1 MDIEKIPNS
10 FWYSLSFAIVSLT
23 VGFLIISYQSG
34 SVTLKFKELEVK
46 TKDVAALE
54 KNIQKQQEII
64 SLKEKEIEDL
74 KVILDKKLEELNIV
88 KNKLAELQR
97 GSSMPETRE
106 TISTLVSEIE
116 GINRNFDMK
125 IQEKQEN
132 LNILQQRQEVYKQQ
146 QEMLG
151 E

>member
-1 MDIEKIPNS
+1 MNIEKIPNS
-10 FWYSLSFAIVSLT
+10 FWYSLSFSIVSLT

-64 SLKEKEIEDL
+64 TLKEKEIEDL
-74 KVILDKKLEELNIV
+74 KVILDKKLEELNSV
-88 KNKLAELQR
+88 KNKLAELQE
-97 GSSMPETRE
+97 GSSRLETRE

-116 GINRNFDMK
+116 GINKNFDLK

-132 LNILQQRQEVYKQQ
+132 LNILQQRHEVYKQQ
-146 QEMLG
+146 QEILG

>member
-1 MDIEKIPNS
+1 MNIEKIPNS
-10 FWYSLSFAIVSLT
+10 FWYSLSFSIVSLT

-64 SLKEKEIEDL
+64 TLKEKEIEDL
-74 KVILDKKLEELNIV
+74 KIILDKKLEELNSV
-88 KNKLAELQR
+88 KNKLAELQE
-97 GSSMPETRE
+97 GSSRLETRE

-116 GINRNFDMK
+116 GINKNFDLK

-146 QEMLG
+146 QEILG

>member
-106 TISTLVSEIE
+106 AITTLVSEIE

>member
-10 FWYSLSFAIVSLT
+10 FWYSLSFSIVSLT

-34 SVTLKFKELEVK
+34 SVTLKYKELEVK
-46 TKDVAALE
+46 TKDVAAIE
-54 KNIQKQQEII
+54 KNVQKQQEII
-64 SLKEKEIEDL
+64 SLKEKEIEEL
-74 KVILDKKLEELNIV
+74 KVLLDKKLKELNSV
-88 KNKLAELQR
+88 KNKLAELQEGASR
-97 GSSMPETRE
+97 PETRE
-106 TISTLVSEIE
+106 TISVLVSEIE
-116 GINRNFDMK
+116 GINRNFDLE

-146 QEMLG
+146 QEILG